1 MKRNGR
7 SDCSLLFFICCNGE
21 GMLQIVRDIV
31 WSFPLLVFLLLFGVC
46 LLWSL
51 RKYPILR
58 IKWVFQQTIG
68 QLFEK
73 KDYKKSLRVFSVALS
88 GTMGIGNII
97 GASSCVLLFGAG
109 SLFWMWVSAI
119 VGMIIKYA
127 EIVIAMHFRKRIQGN
142 YYGGPMMNMQEGLK
156 MPNMGVVYAILCFVT
171 SIGIGNLVPM
181 NALVSMLDYRLDIDK
196 SVFVIVLSVCF
207 GFILFKGKD
216 VIEKVCMYM
225 VPLMSFLFIGATFVI
240 VCLHLDG
247 LWGVLQEVFRDVFS
261 TSAIF
266 GGVFWTQLQ
275 MGLARGIYSNEAG
288 MGTSS
293 LVHVKN
299 ENVDGCEQG
308 AWGILEVVLDTLVSC
323 TLSALVVLL
332 LRSEFVNV
340 DVYQAMYSSFQLSFG
355 TIGDVLYFVSML
367 LFACSGMLAW
377 CYYAKECM
385 DFLKIKS
392 WWYPYFF
399 MILLLFG
406 AYVSTESLW
415 AFTDICNGFML
426 ILNVSSMI
434 GLYDIVIN
442 CTKKYFI
449 SKGYHVK

>member
-73 KDYKKSLRVFSVALS
+73 RDTKKSLRVFSVALS

-196 SVFVIVLSVCF
+196 SVLVLS
-207 GFILFKGKD
+207 
-216 VIEKVCMYM
+216 
-225 VPLMSFLFIGATFVI
+225 
-240 VCLHLDG
+240 
-247 LWGVLQEVFRDVFS
+247 
-261 TSAIF
+261 
-266 GGVFWTQLQ
+266 
-275 MGLARGIYSNEAG
+275 
-288 MGTSS
+288 
-293 LVHVKN
+293 LV
-299 ENVDGCEQG
+299 
-308 AWGILEVVLDTLVSC
+308 
-323 TLSALVVLL
+323 
-332 LRSEFVNV
+332 
-340 DVYQAMYSSFQLSFG
+340 
-355 TIGDVLYFVSML
+355 
-367 LFACSGMLAW
+367 
-377 CYYAKECM
+377 
-385 DFLKIKS
+385 
-392 WWYPYFF
+392 
-399 MILLLFG
+399 
-406 AYVSTESLW
+406 
-415 AFTDICNGFML
+415 
-426 ILNVSSMI
+426 
-434 GLYDIVIN
+434 
-442 CTKKYFI
+442 
-449 SKGYHVK
+449 